1 MKRETE
7 IVRLLAG
14 AVAALLLPCAAC
26 VAENRLGLDDGS
38 GVDPGSPTDTN
49 VWAYD
54 LSGGTNCDQLA
65 VASGPVGGPVIA
77 TSIKMLN
84 TQDGAGTR
92 VITPASQGAPNMLV
106 RQANGVVAVADLST
120 VWLFKADG
128 TVLRAVPHDYW
139 VSAMA
144 LSVDGAM
151 LVTGTGGTAEGA
163 GWIVHRFEVATGAEI
178 MPRIAALTAA
188 DGSVPWITSV
198 AISPDGATIAAGGSA
213 GVRLWRASDGAE
225 LAAIPTPTN
234 SVALSAGE
242 LAVEAEESV
251 TFYSLAGERLGTYW
265 VPSYPRLAYSGDG
278 TKLAVFTSGQPY
290 NPGPHPFV
298 VKIVNRPAGT
308 EAATF
313 VDETH
318 GAPVPGEKAVQAIG
332 MAFVEAD
339 AAVAVGWSDRRVTLF
354 GAADGRTIWTRVLA
368 P

>member
-7 IVRLLAG
+7 IARLLAG

-65 VASGPVGGPVIA
+65 VASGPIGGPVIA

-84 TQDGAGTR
+84 TQDGAGAR

-128 TVLRAVPHDYW
+128 TVLRAVPHDFW
-139 VSAMA
+139 VTAMA

-163 GWIVHRFEVATGAEI
+163 GWMVHRFEVATGAEI
-178 MPRIAALTAA
+178 MPRIASLTATS
-188 DGSVPWITSV
+188 GVPWIASV

-213 GVRLWRASDGAE
+213 GVRLWRASDGVE

-234 SVALSAGE
+234 SVALSASE
-242 LAVEAEESV
+242 LAVAAEEAV

-308 EAATF
+308 EAAAF